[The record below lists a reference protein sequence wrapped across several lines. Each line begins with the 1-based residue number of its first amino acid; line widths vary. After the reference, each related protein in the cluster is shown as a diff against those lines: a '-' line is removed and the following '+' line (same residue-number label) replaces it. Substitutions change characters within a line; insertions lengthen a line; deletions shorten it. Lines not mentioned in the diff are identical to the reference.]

1 MMKSIRVECRC
12 AGLPAGQ
19 PPKAA
24 EKSPPAKPATLLSWL
39 RRSAATPEGRPEGRR
54 TDTTIGVAAL
64 SLLLFAACT
73 APAPDSTPPA
83 DATVDT
89 TPWNVVLFLAD
100 DLAWNQVGYHG
111 TTFYETP
118 TIDAV
123 AAAGMTFSNAY
134 SANPVCSPTRAS
146 LMTGKNPARLQITD
160 YIPGSPYPYARLLRP
175 AEVPGLPLEEV
186 TIAELFKSQ
195 GYATGHFGKWH
206 LNVDKEY
213 VPGRPMDP
221 RSQGFDDVLTTVK
234 PEYEDDPLADA
245 HHAHKITE
253 RSLAF
258 VDANRDNAFFLY
270 VTHHVVHRPLLE
282 DPKLI
287 AKYEAKPD
295 ADDPVN
301 NAIMGA
307 MIETMD
313 TGFGQIL
320 DRIEEHGLTDRT
332 IVIFYSDNGGFE
344 QLQAQ
349 DPFRGGKA
357 MIWEGGIRV
366 PLAVKWPGVVEPGSA
381 SDELVISDD
390 FFPTIADILDVDELP
405 ADIDGLSLLPV
416 LNGSGSLD
424 RDTLYFH
431 YPHYHHLGYKPA
443 GAIRQGDF
451 KLIEWFEGTVAG
463 VGPAVSLF
471 NLADDPGET
480 TDLAADKP
488 ELADSLLQQ
497 LAAWRQEI
505 GAGEMTIN
513 PGYEKARHDWRFV
526 DEHGGDA
533 R

>member
-1 MMKSIRVECRC
+1 MTRQLLTVC
-12 AGLPAGQ
+12 AG
-19 PPKAA
+19 
-24 EKSPPAKPATLLSWL
+24 
-39 RRSAATPEGRPEGRR
+39 
-54 TDTTIGVAAL
+54 V
-64 SLLLFAACT
+64 LLLVACG
-73 APAPDSTPPA
+73 PAPDATP
-83 DATVDT
+83 

-186 TIAELFKSQ
+186 TIELFKSQ

-221 RSQGFDDVLTTVK
+221 ASQGFDDVLTTVK

-245 HHAHKITE
+245 HHARAITE

-258 VDANRDNAFFLY
+258 VDANRDNPFFLY

-287 AKYEAKPD
+287 ARYEAKPG

-301 NAIMGA
+301 NPAMAA

-313 TGFGQIL
+313 VGLGQIL
-320 DRIEEHGLTDRT
+320 DRIEEHGLTERT

-366 PLAVKWPGVVEPGSA
+366 PLAVKWPGVVEGTG
-381 SDELVISDD
+381 V
-390 FFPTIADILDVDELP
+390 
-405 ADIDGLSLLPV
+405 
-416 LNGSGSLD
+416 LD

-431 YPHYHHLGYKPA
+431 YPHYHHLGYMPA
-443 GAIRQGDF
+443 GAIRQGDH
-451 KLIEWFEGTVAG
+451 KLIEWFEGTIAG
-463 VGPAVSLF
+463 IGPAVSLF
-471 NLADDPGET
+471 NLKNDPGET
-480 TDLAADKP
+480 TDLATDKP

-497 LAAWRQEI
+497 LAAWRQEV

>member
-1 MMKSIRVECRC
+1 M
-12 AGLPAGQ
+12 
-19 PPKAA
+19 
-24 EKSPPAKPATLLSWL
+24 TLQL
-39 RRSAATPEGRPEGRR
+39 RRKFRRLHRRISGCADLPSVRPLTGARTGSRVARNRATRVLARIRRAAPVLSAL
-54 TDTTIGVAAL
+54 AL
-64 SLLLFAACT
+64 ASCT
-73 APAPDSTPPA
+73 PAPDPA
-83 DATVDT
+83 PT
-89 TPWNVVLFLAD
+89 TDPNPPWNVVLLLAD

-111 TTFYETP
+111 ATYYETP
-118 TIDAV
+118 TIDAI
-123 AAAGMTFSNAY
+123 AAAGMQFSNAY

-186 TIAELFKSQ
+186 TLAELMKSQ

-213 VPGRPMDP
+213 QPGRPMDP
-221 RSQGFDDVLTTVK
+221 ESQGFDDILATVK

-245 HHAHKITE
+245 HHAHEITE

-258 VDANRDNAFFLY
+258 LDANRDRPFFLY
-270 VTHHVVHRPLLE
+270 VSHHVVHRPLLE
-282 DPKLI
+282 DPELI
-287 AKYEAKPD
+287 ARYEAKPG

-301 NAIMGA
+301 NPVMGA

-320 DRIEEHGLTDRT
+320 DRIEEHGLGDRT

-357 MIWEGGIRV
+357 MIWEGGVRV
-366 PLAVKWPGVVEPGSA
+366 PMAVKWPGVVAPGSVN
-381 SDELVISDD
+381 DELITSDD
-390 FFPTIADILDVDELP
+390 FFPTVADILGVTELP

-416 LNGSGSLD
+416 LQGTGALD
-424 RDTLYFH
+424 RDTLFFH
-431 YPHYHHLGYKPA
+431 YPHYHHLGYMPA
-443 GAIRQGDF
+443 GAIRQGDY
-451 KLIEWFEGTVAG
+451 KLIEWFEGSILG

-471 NLADDPGET
+471 NLEDDPGET
-480 TDLAADKP
+480 TDLAAEKP
-488 ELADSLLQQ
+488 ELAESLLEQ

-513 PGYEKARHDWRFV
+513 PGYEPERHDWRFV